1 MGQKGASAT
10 MVAPLSFPANGP
22 IARLQDWNSP
32 RFIVTVD
39 TEEEFDWSGPF
50 TRDQHGLSHLRAID
64 PFQKLCENNGVKP
77 IYLVDY
83 PVAADNYGAELFKGL
98 VDAGRA
104 DVGLQLHP
112 WVTPPFSETVNAHNS
127 YACNLPPTLEKA
139 KLQQLYD
146 VIAERIGVEAQIYRA
161 GRYGAGEATPDFLR
175 ELGVR
180 IDSSVRSHFDYR
192 VQGGPNFARCP
203 LEPYWVKAGEL
214 LELPVTSIF
223 AGAFRSVGPILFDRV
238 FGSETMRSMLARGG
252 MLERIAL
259 TPEGI
264 PAEKAILAI
273 DIAVEAGLPLLN
285 FSFHSPSLAVGH
297 TPYVRNEAQLEQFY
311 AWWDAIFAHL
321 KARGVMPASVGDII
335 KAAFDG

>member
-1 MGQKGASAT
+1 MGQMGASAT
-10 MVAPLSFPANGP
+10 TVVPQSFPASGP
-22 IARLQDWNSP
+22 IAKLQDWNSP

-64 PFQKLCENNGVKP
+64 PFQKLCEKNGVKP
-77 IYLVDY
+77 VYLVDY
-83 PVAADNYGAELFKGL
+83 PVAADDFGAELFKGL
-98 VDAGRA
+98 VDAGLA

-112 WVTPPFSETVNAHNS
+112 WVTPPFSEAVNAHNS
-127 YACNLPPTLEKA
+127 YACNLPPALEKA
-139 KLQQLYD
+139 KLQQLHEL
-146 VIAERIGVEAQIYRA
+146 VAKRIGVEAQIYRA
-161 GRYGAGEATPDFLR
+161 GRYGAGGVTPEFLR
-175 ELGVR
+175 QLGIR
-180 IDSSVRSHFDYR
+180 IDSSVRSNFDYSA
-192 VQGGPNFARCP
+192 QGGPNFARCS
-203 LEPYWVKAGEL
+203 LVPYWVKTGEL

-223 AGAFRSVGPILFDRV
+223 AGAFRSMGPFLFDQV
-238 FGSETMRSMLARGG
+238 FGSDTMRSMLARGG

-273 DIAVEAGLPLLN
+273 DTAIEARLPVLN

-297 TPYVRNEAQLEQFY
+297 TPYVRNEAQLEQFF
-311 AWWDAIFAHL
+311 AWWETIFAHL

-335 KAAFDG
+335 TAAFNG